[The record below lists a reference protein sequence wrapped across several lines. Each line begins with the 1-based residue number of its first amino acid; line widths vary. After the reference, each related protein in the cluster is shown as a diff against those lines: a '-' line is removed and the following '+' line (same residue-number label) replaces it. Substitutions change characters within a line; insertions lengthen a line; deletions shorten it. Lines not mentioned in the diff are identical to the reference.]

1 MEGGLS
7 AQSSDNVAVALC
19 KASGTSTAENGHGL
33 QHACVASALHRNTAK
48 AMEKLGISD
57 RIYAWDVLL
66 VMMRSQVEERFS
78 DTGLPVFFTEDKRA
92 ALVDWIIEIHYA
104 LDFEEETLYLTI
116 DILKRSLSLIKVTRN
131 NLQLLAVVCLFVAA
145 KKEESHIP
153 TVSSLCALLNNAYT
167 KKQLLRMEQNILLG
181 LKFRLSLC
189 SPPEFLC
196 VLGTELIMAKY
207 LSELLLL
214 DAQCDHCLSL
224 DVAAAALRLA
234 HIVLQ
239 EPSTAEKEA
248 AWSLASIF
256 QFGRDTVIKDIMLV
270 LANAA
275 AKAHL
280 RGTSASFIKYSSPI
294 MMSVSRHQRLSQ
306 APSLLKE

>member
-1 MEGGLS
+1 
-7 AQSSDNVAVALC
+7 
-19 KASGTSTAENGHGL
+19 
-33 QHACVASALHRNTAK
+33 
-48 AMEKLGISD
+48 
-57 RIYAWDVLL
+57 
-66 VMMRSQVEERFS
+66 
-78 DTGLPVFFTEDKRA
+78 FTEDKRA

-196 VLGTELIMAKY
+196 VLGTVARCSPRELIMAKY

-306 APSLLKE
+306 APSLLLSCGTSSPSFC